1 VPADSIIVQDIRV
14 VVDGTRATV
23 HHASFVVHCD
33 APTRDKVLVAAGMLA
48 QRWKDGGKLLALA
61 EPMRATYKHST
72 CSCCGEWMHP
82 TNARYC
88 GDCGQELHD
97 AG

>member
-1 VPADSIIVQDIRV
+1 
-14 VVDGTRATV
+14 
-23 HHASFVVHCD
+23 
-33 APTRDKVLVAAGMLA
+33 
-48 QRWKDGGKLLALA
+48 
-61 EPMRATYKHST
+61 MRATYKHST